1 MKMVYAEEYVW
12 KDPCV
17 RGYETW
23 PVRGLDLPLTVIV
36 SQSLHLC
43 SMASYQARKELIF
56 SASNCLK
63 RLWKALPSYRGKKV
77 PLKKYKVENRF
88 KQ

>member
-23 PVRGLDLPLTVIV
+23 PVQGPR
-36 SQSLHLC
+36 
-43 SMASYQARKELIF
+43 
-56 SASNCLK
+56 SASNC
-63 RLWKALPSYRGKKV
+63 YREPV
-77 PLKKYKVENRF
+77 SPPLQHGF
-88 KQ
+88 LSG